1 MTAGP
6 AERSATRRAPARRT
20 QPAKTTTT
28 AARAPARRTQP
39 AKTTT
44 TAARAPARRAQTIQ
58 APAATPGPARP
69 AAPATARPAPA
80 RTAKPAPARAAKP
93 AAPKAAAAP
102 RTSSASHTPLARPAK
117 ATISPAR
124 PAQRAV
130 ATAIEKQARHL
141 VLPYGIGPVRVP
153 SPDRLAFYGGIA
165 ALALFGI
172 VEWPVALVIGVGH
185 LLADDHHHKLLADF
199 GEALG
204 EA

>member
-6 AERSATRRAPARRT
+6 AQR
-20 QPAKTTTT
+20 
-28 AARAPARRTQP
+28 
-39 AKTTT
+39 
-44 TAARAPARRAQTIQ
+44 
-58 APAATPGPARP
+58 AATA
-69 AAPATARPAPA
+69 
-80 RTAKPAPARAAKP
+80 
-93 AAPKAAAAP
+93 
-102 RTSSASHTPLARPAK
+102 
-117 ATISPAR
+117 
-124 PAQRAV
+124 
-130 ATAIEKQARHL
+130 AIEKEAGH
-141 VLPYGIGPVRVP
+141 VALPYGIGPVRVP

>member
-6 AERSATRRAPARRT
+6 AERGSPR
-20 QPAKTTTT
+20 
-28 AARAPARRTQP
+28 
-39 AKTTT
+39 
-44 TAARAPARRAQTIQ
+44 RAPARRAQPAKTTA
-58 APAATPGPARP
+58 APSAARRPARP
-69 AAPATARPAPA
+69 AARATARPA
-80 RTAKPAPARAAKP
+80 RA
-93 AAPKAAAAP
+93 
-102 RTSSASHTPLARPAK
+102 T
-117 ATISPAR
+117 AR

-130 ATAIEKQARHL
+130 TKAIEKEAGHI

-172 VEWPVALVIGVGH
+172 VDWPVALVIGVGH

>member
-6 AERSATRRAPARRT
+6 AERGSPR
-20 QPAKTTTT
+20 
-28 AARAPARRTQP
+28 
-39 AKTTT
+39 
-44 TAARAPARRAQTIQ
+44 RAPARRAQPAKTTA
-58 APAATPGPARP
+58 APSAARRPARP
-69 AAPATARPAPA
+69 AARAAARPARATARPA
-80 RTAKPAPARAAKP
+80 RA
-93 AAPKAAAAP
+93 
-102 RTSSASHTPLARPAK
+102 T
-117 ATISPAR
+117 AR

-130 ATAIEKQARHL
+130 TKAIEKEAGHI

-172 VEWPVALVIGVGH
+172 VDWPVALVIGVGH

>member
-6 AERSATRRAPARRT
+6 AEGGSPRRAPARRP
-20 QPAKTTTT
+20 QPAKTTAAPS
-28 AARAPARRTQP
+28 AARR
-39 AKTTT
+39 
-44 TAARAPARRAQTIQ
+44 
-58 APAATPGPARP
+58 PARP
-69 AAPATARPAPA
+69 AARATARPA
-80 RTAKPAPARAAKP
+80 
-93 AAPKAAAAP
+93 
-102 RTSSASHTPLARPAK
+102 H
-117 ATISPAR
+117 ATAR

-130 ATAIEKQARHL
+130 AKAIEQEAGHL
-141 VLPYGIGPVRVP
+141 ALPYGIGPVRVP

-172 VEWPVALVIGVGH
+172 VDWPVALVIGVGH

>member
-6 AERSATRRAPARRT
+6 AERAATRRAPARRT
-20 QPAKTTTT
+20 QPAKTT
-28 AARAPARRTQP
+28 AAGRAPGRRTQ
-39 AKTTT
+39 AT
-44 TAARAPARRAQTIQ
+44 Q
-58 APAATPGPARP
+58 APAATPRPARP
-69 AAPATARPAPA
+69 AARATARPAPA
-80 RTAKPAPARAAKP
+80 RTAKAAATARPAPARTA
-93 AAPKAAAAP
+93 KAAAAA
-102 RTSSASHTPLARPAK
+102 RT
-117 ATISPAR
+117 SPAR

-130 ATAIEKQARHL
+130 AAAIAKEAGHV

-153 SPDRLAFYGGIA
+153 PPDRLAFYGGIA

>member
-6 AERSATRRAPARRT
+6 AERGSPR
-20 QPAKTTTT
+20 
-28 AARAPARRTQP
+28 
-39 AKTTT
+39 
-44 TAARAPARRAQTIQ
+44 RAPARRAQPAKTTA
-58 APAATPGPARP
+58 APSAARRPARP
-69 AAPATARPAPA
+69 AARAAARPARAAARPARATARPA
-80 RTAKPAPARAAKP
+80 RA
-93 AAPKAAAAP
+93 
-102 RTSSASHTPLARPAK
+102 T
-117 ATISPAR
+117 AR

-130 ATAIEKQARHL
+130 TKAIEKEAGHI

-172 VEWPVALVIGVGH
+172 VDWPVALVIGVGH

>member
-6 AERSATRRAPARRT
+6 A
-20 QPAKTTTT
+20 
-28 AARAPARRTQP
+28 
-39 AKTTT
+39 
-44 TAARAPARRAQTIQ
+44 
-58 APAATPGPARP
+58 
-69 AAPATARPAPA
+69 
-80 RTAKPAPARAAKP
+80 
-93 AAPKAAAAP
+93 
-102 RTSSASHTPLARPAK
+102 
-117 ATISPAR
+117 
-124 PAQRAV
+124 QRAV
-130 ATAIEKQARHL
+130 TAAIEKEAGH
-141 VLPYGIGPVRVP
+141 VALPYGIGPVRVP

>member
-6 AERSATRRAPARRT
+6 AERTAAARPAARRAQAAKGTAKSRAPARQD
-20 QPAKTTTT
+20 QPAKSGGALSPAPRPARP
-28 AARAPARRTQP
+28 AARARTD
-39 AKTTT
+39 
-44 TAARAPARRAQTIQ
+44 R
-58 APAATPGPARP
+58 GPARP
-69 AAPATARPAPA
+69 AQAAQAGKPAAQPAQPAQARKPAAKPAQPAQAPKPAAKPARPAPA
-80 RTAKPAPARAAKP
+80 
-93 AAPKAAAAP
+93 PKAP
-102 RTSSASHTPLARPAK
+102 P
-117 ATISPAR
+117 R

-130 ATAIEKQARHL
+130 TAAISKEGGRI
-141 VLPYGIGPVRVP
+141 VLPYGIGPVRVL

-172 VEWPVALVIGVGH
+172 MEWPVALVIGVGH

>member
-6 AERSATRRAPARRT
+6 AERAATRRAPARRT
-20 QPAKTTTT
+20 QPAKTT
-28 AARAPARRTQP
+28 RRTQP
-39 AKTTT
+39 AKTTAAGRA
-44 TAARAPARRAQTIQ
+44 AARRTQATQ
-58 APAATPGPARP
+58 APAATPRPARP
-69 AAPATARPAPA
+69 AARATARPAPA
-80 RTAKPAPARAAKP
+80 RTAK
-93 AAPKAAAAP
+93 AAAAA
-102 RTSSASHTPLARPAK
+102 RT
-117 ATISPAR
+117 SPAR

-130 ATAIEKQARHL
+130 AAAIAKEAGHV

-153 SPDRLAFYGGIA
+153 PPDRLAFYGGIA

>member
-6 AERSATRRAPARRT
+6 AERGSPR
-20 QPAKTTTT
+20 
-28 AARAPARRTQP
+28 
-39 AKTTT
+39 
-44 TAARAPARRAQTIQ
+44 RAPARRAQPAKTTA
-58 APAATPGPARP
+58 APSAARRPARP
-69 AAPATARPAPA
+69 AARATARPE
-80 RTAKPAPARAAKP
+80 RA
-93 AAPKAAAAP
+93 
-102 RTSSASHTPLARPAK
+102 T
-117 ATISPAR
+117 AR

-130 ATAIEKQARHL
+130 TKAIEKEAGHI

-172 VEWPVALVIGVGH
+172 VDWPVALVIGVGH

>member
-6 AERSATRRAPARRT
+6 AERGSPR
-20 QPAKTTTT
+20 
-28 AARAPARRTQP
+28 
-39 AKTTT
+39 
-44 TAARAPARRAQTIQ
+44 RAPARRAQPAKTTA
-58 APAATPGPARP
+58 APSAARRPARP
-69 AAPATARPAPA
+69 S
-80 RTAKPAPARAAKP
+80 ARA
-93 AAPKAAAAP
+93 
-102 RTSSASHTPLARPAK
+102 T
-117 ATISPAR
+117 AR

-130 ATAIEKQARHL
+130 TKAIEKEAGHI

-172 VEWPVALVIGVGH
+172 VDWPVALVIGVGH

>member
-1 MTAGP
+1 MTAGR
-6 AERSATRRAPARRT
+6 AERGTGRVPARRG
-20 QPAKTTTT
+20 QP
-28 AARAPARRTQP
+28 ARAPARRTQP
-39 AKTTT
+39 AAAAPG
-44 TAARAPARRAQTIQ
+44 TAARPARPATRATARRAPARRA
-58 APAATPGPARP
+58 
-69 AAPATARPAPA
+69 RPAPA
-80 RTAKPAPARAAKP
+80 AATKTPAGR
-93 AAPKAAAAP
+93 AP
-102 RTSSASHTPLARPAK
+102 RAK
-117 ATISPAR
+117 

-130 ATAIEKQARHL
+130 AKAIEQEAGHI

-172 VEWPVALVIGVGH
+172 VDWPVALVIGLGH

>member
-6 AERSATRRAPARRT
+6 AEGGSPRRAPAPRAAARRAQPGQATAKSRAPARRP
-20 QPAKTTTT
+20 QPAKTTAAPS
-28 AARAPARRTQP
+28 AARR
-39 AKTTT
+39 
-44 TAARAPARRAQTIQ
+44 
-58 APAATPGPARP
+58 PARP
-69 AAPATARPAPA
+69 AARATARPA
-80 RTAKPAPARAAKP
+80 
-93 AAPKAAAAP
+93 
-102 RTSSASHTPLARPAK
+102 H
-117 ATISPAR
+117 ATAR

-130 ATAIEKQARHL
+130 AKAIEQEAGHL

-165 ALALFGI
+165 ALALIGI
-172 VEWPVALVIGVGH
+172 VDWPVALVIGVGH